1 MVAMGVYGHGTYL
14 ADSWNR
20 LDFFIVMAG
29 ALEYALNVENINL
42 SAIRTIR
49 VLRPLRAINRIP
61 SMRILVMLLLDTL
74 PMLGNVLLLCFFV
87 FFIFGIVGVQLW
99 EGILR
104 QRCEFVPPP
113 NVIRPN
119 ISFYYEF
126 SKELD
131 YICTT
136 PEDNGMHTCGN
147 FPPYRYGA
155 LVCNETAKPFSYNR
169 PTNTSCVNWNQY
181 YTNCTQRGN
190 NPFQGTISFDNI
202 GLAWVAI
209 FLVIS
214 LEGWTDIMY
223 YVQDAHSFW
232 DWIYF
237 VLLIVIGSFFMI
249 NLCLVVIATQFS
261 ETKKREMERMRAER
275 ARFTSTSTL
284 ASSTNNSE
292 PATCYAEIVK
302 YVAHLWRR
310 FKRRMAKKIRVYRY
324 QRAQLRWRTSRETL
338 QLPANK
344 PKQHHPC
351 CPRVHPQGNGGK
363 SVSEE
368 GSGGTGPEEPL
379 SRPSLLRV
387 PSLSAADLENA
398 SNLSLLSPP
407 SLARRR
413 SSVMFSDT
421 VLLHTP
427 TAPHGAHPHNVCSSE
442 KMTQT
447 EFDLPTGDTAEDR
460 AAAGG
465 TMSCQELLALSGALS
480 AALPTGQ
487 VALDSFFEELTK
499 GISKRAGEEK
509 IDTRIV
515 EIDDFS
521 CCAELLAAEA
531 AAKET
536 RKSRISNICS
546 KFWNRISKA
555 LSILRKKI
563 KFIADHKYFQQGIL
577 LAILINTLSMGIEY
591 HNQPEELTVIVEISN
606 IVFSAI
612 FAVEMLLKIIAEG
625 PFKYISNGFNV
636 FDGIIVILSAFE
648 LAHSVGQ
655 EKDMAGN
662 SGLSVLRTFR
672 LLRILKLVRFMP
684 NLRRQLFVMLRTM
697 DNVAVFFSLLVLFI
711 FIFSILGMNLFG
723 CKFCEKD
730 KHGDQVCDRKNFDT
744 LLWAFVTVFQVFNIL
759 N

>member
-1 MVAMGVYGHGTYL
+1 MLVILLNCVTLGMYQPCVDDQCVTNRCKILQVFDDVIFAFFTVEMAIKMVAMGTYGHGTYL

-29 ALEYALNVENINL
+29 SLEYGLNVENINL

-49 VLRPLRAINRIP
+49 VLR
-61 SMRILVMLLLDTL
+61 MRILVMLLLDTL

-104 QRCEFVPPP
+104 QRCELVLPP
-113 NVIRPN
+113 NVPRPN

-136 PEDNGMHTCGN
+136 PEDNGMHYCGD
-147 FPPYRYGA
+147 FPPYRYGP
-155 LVCNETAKPFSYNR
+155 LVCNETAKANNYNT
-169 PTNTSCVNWNQY
+169 PTNISCVNWNQY
-181 YTNCTQRGN
+181 YTNCTQRGS

-209 FLVIS
+209 FL
-214 LEGWTDIMY
+214 
-223 YVQDAHSFW
+223 
-232 DWIYF
+232 
-237 VLLIVIGSFFMI
+237 IGSFFMI
-249 NLCLVVIATQFS
+249 NLCLVVIATQFA

-302 YVAHLWRR
+302 L
-310 FKRRMAKKIRVYRY
+310 YRY
-324 QRAQLRWRTSRETL
+324 QRAQLKWGTSKETL
-338 QLPANK
+338 QLPSTR

-351 CPRVHPQGNGGK
+351 CPRVHAQQTNGGK
-363 SVSEE
+363 TLEE
-368 GSGGTGPEEPL
+368 GGEEPI

-427 TAPHGAHPHNVCSSE
+427 NSSHPHNVCSSE

-447 EFDLPTGDTAEDR
+447 EFDLPTDTVEER

-509 IDTRIV
+509 GDTKIIDI
-515 EIDDFS
+515 EDYS

-531 AAKET
+531 AKKLTKKT
-536 RKSRISNICS
+536 RIKNACSNFCKRISRFFGMI
-546 KFWNRISKA
+546 RQ
-555 LSILRKKI
+555 
-563 KFIADHKYFQQGIL
+563 H
-577 LAILINTLSMGIEY
+577 
-591 HNQPEELTVIVEISN
+591 
-606 IVFSAI
+606 VF
-612 FAVEMLLKIIAEG
+612 
-625 PFKYISNGFNV
+625 
-636 FDGIIVILSAFE
+636 
-648 LAHSVGQ
+648 
-655 EKDMAGN
+655 
-662 SGLSVLRTFR
+662 
-672 LLRILKLVRFMP
+672 
-684 NLRRQLFVMLRTM
+684 
-697 DNVAVFFSLLVLFI
+697 
-711 FIFSILGMNLFG
+711 
-723 CKFCEKD
+723 C
-730 KHGDQVCDRKNFDT
+730 
-744 LLWAFVTVFQVFNIL
+744 
-759 N
+759 